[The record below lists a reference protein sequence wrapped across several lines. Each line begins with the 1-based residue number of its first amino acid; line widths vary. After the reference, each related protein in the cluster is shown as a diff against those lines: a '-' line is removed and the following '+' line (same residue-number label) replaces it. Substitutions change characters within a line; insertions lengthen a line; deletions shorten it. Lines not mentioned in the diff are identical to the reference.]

1 MAGQLTVMG
10 LAKKNEANSNDMSD
24 ELMLIKKALEEDRP
38 AEDVEELP
46 SEKPEKKESKET
58 SKPEAPKGGEGE
70 RERYSFD
77 AGGIPV
83 TIRIV
88 QKAIDYTPQYV
99 IQIPLIAEG
108 TKLIL
113 NALRA
118 DLITQVK
125 IDVVMLT
132 DPRQMKE
139 VRAKFEHKANEL
151 LEKQFT
157 GLTPETRKV
166 LTSYLLQHTLGLG
179 ELEVLLADEN
189 LEDIAINSPSEPIQ
203 VYHKRH
209 GWCSTNLWIRRDD
222 TVYEYASIIGRR
234 VGRQINV
241 LNPIMNAYLQNGDR
255 INATLSPISSFGNTM
270 SIRKFAKNPWTI
282 PYFVELKTVS
292 PEVAAL
298 IWLCIQNEI
307 SLLSSGGTGSGKTS
321 FLNAMCC
328 MIPPN
333 QRIISIEDTREL
345 TLPDFL
351 HWVAMTTREPNPEGK
366 GEVAMLD
373 LMINALRQRPD
384 RIIVGEVRRQ
394 REAEVLFE
402 AMHTGHSVYATIH
415 ADNANE
421 CITRLTTPPINLPKS
436 TLPALGG
443 IIVQYRNR
451 RTGVRRTFE
460 FAEITDA
467 GGENVVYR
475 WDPKADVTREIGSIS
490 RLGETLGLY
499 TGMTAKEMKSDLT
512 DKVKALKWMVSKKYF
527 DINAVGRI
535 VADYYRSPEN
545 VMDIASKGGDYK
557 F

>member
-10 LAKKNEANSNDMSD
+10 LAKKNEANSDDMSD
-24 ELMLIKKALEEDRP
+24 ELMLIKRALEEDAP
-38 AEDVEELP
+38 EGEEDRLP
-46 SEKPEKKESKET
+46 SEKPEKKDAKET
-58 SKPEAPKGGEGE
+58 SRPEAPRGEEGE
-70 RERYSFD
+70 LERYAFD

-88 QKAIDYTPQYV
+88 QKAADYTPQYV

-113 NALRA
+113 NALKA

-125 IDVVMLT
+125 IDVMMLT

-157 GLTPETRKV
+157 GLTPENRKV

-179 ELEVLLADEN
+179 ELEVLMADEN

-209 GWCSTNLWIRRDD
+209 GWCSTNLWIRRDE

-255 INATLSPISSFGNTM
+255 INATLSPLSSFGNTM

-282 PYFVELKTVS
+282 PYFIELKTVS

-351 HWVAMTTREPNPEGK
+351 HWIAMTTREPNPEGK
-366 GEVAMLD
+366 GEVTMLD
-373 LMINALRQRPD
+373 LMVNSLRQRPD

-451 RTGVRRTFE
+451 RSGIRRTFE
-460 FAEITDA
+460 FAEITN
-467 GGENVVYR
+467 GGEDNVVYR
-475 WDPKADVTREIGSIS
+475 WDPKADVTKEIGSIS
-490 RLGETLGLY
+490 RLGETLALY

-512 DKVKALKWMVSKKYF
+512 DKVKVLKWMVSKKYF

-535 VADYYRSPEN
+535 SADYYRSPDE
-545 VMDIASKGGDYK
+545 VMDKASKGGDYK